1 MLKVLRLEFLFSRRQ
16 LLIVLAI
23 FTAYFVYMA
32 ARIDSPRV
40 FVVTTSLMIGLSM
53 PFVIL
58 GREDKFKTAALVC
71 SLPVR
76 RSTVVLGKYVAT
88 WAAIG
93 LGLAYA
99 LAVTAALPFT
109 KFRVAEVLT
118 VRALLVSLFL
128 ISLVFAVILPFT
140 LRFGLTGIIIL
151 LVSTQL
157 LGVLA
162 LVLTSV
168 LGGGR
173 NSLLRAVFGTA
184 ERALR
189 SLLSHEATAGFVL
202 TLIGAIAAVNAASLL
217 ISRALYA
224 RREF

>member
-16 LLIVLAI
+16 LFIVLAI
-23 FTAYFVYMA
+23 FTAYFAYMA

-40 FVVTTSLMIGLSM
+40 FVVTTSLMIGISM

-58 GREDKFKTAALVC
+58 GREDKFKTSALVC

-99 LAVTAALPFT
+99 IAVTAVLPFT

-118 VRALLVSLFL
+118 GRALLVSLFL
-128 ISLVFAVILPFT
+128 ISLIFAVILPFT
-140 LRFGLTGIIIL
+140 LRFGLTGHHHPAR
-151 LVSTQL
+151 QHPAA
-157 LGVLA
+157 GHPGA
-162 LVLTSV
+162 RPDQRA
-168 LGGGR
+168 GGR
-173 NSLLRAVFGTA
+173 QEFAAEGRLRDR
-184 ERALR
+184 RAGPPVPP
-189 SLLSHEATAGFVL
+189 EP
-202 TLIGAIAAVNAASLL
+202 
-217 ISRALYA
+217 
-224 RREF
+224 

>member
-1 MLKVLRLEFLFSRRQ
+1 MLKILRLEFLFSRRQ
-16 LLIVLAI
+16 LFIVLAI
-23 FTAYFVYMA
+23 FTAYFAYMA

-40 FVVTTSLMIGLSM
+40 FVVTTSLMIGISM

-58 GREDKFKTAALVC
+58 GREDKFKTQALVC

-99 LAVTAALPFT
+99 IAVTAVLPFT

-118 VRALLVSLFL
+118 AKILLVSLFL
-128 ISLVFAVILPFT
+128 ISLIFAVILPFT

-173 NSLLRAVFGTA
+173 NSLLRVVFGTA

-189 SLLSHEATAGFVL
+189 SLLNHEATAGFVL
-202 TLIGAIAAVNAASLL
+202 ALLGAILAVGAASLL